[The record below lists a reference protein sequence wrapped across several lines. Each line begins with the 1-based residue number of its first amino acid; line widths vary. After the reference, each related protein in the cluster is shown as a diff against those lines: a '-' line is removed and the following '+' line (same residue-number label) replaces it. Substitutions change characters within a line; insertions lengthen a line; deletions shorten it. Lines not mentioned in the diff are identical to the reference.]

1 MSSHQTIMVAL
12 GGNALSPK
20 GEAGTI
26 TQQFARTRESLDG
39 IMHFVNLDY
48 NICITHGNG
57 PQVGDDL
64 LRMDLTHEQVPPLP
78 LGVCV
83 AGTQGTIGYMI
94 QQSLQNKLREEK
106 LDREIVTL
114 VTQVRVDETD
124 PAITKPTKFIGHTY
138 SKEQAEY
145 FAEQLDWTIAEQNPG
160 EWRRVVPSPAPHY
173 VMHGKSIKAL
183 VDRGTIVLAAGGGG
197 IPVYNDKDYR
207 LKGLDA
213 VIDKDLTAAKL
224 GRVIRAQELWI
235 ITDIDYVYLRF
246 KKEGQKA
253 ISKMTTIEAK
263 KYLQEGEFKKGSM
276 APKIK
281 AALYFLKHYGEKVI
295 ITSIPSIQKAINGKA
310 GTEIIS
316 PGDCILALSA
326 YV

>member
-1 MSSHQTIMVAL
+1 MSSPGTIMVAL

-57 PQVGDDL
+57 PQVGNEL
-64 LRMDLTHEQVPPLP
+64 LRMDLTHNEVPPLP

-94 QQSLQNKLREEK
+94 QQSLQNKLREAK
-106 LDREIVTL
+106 MDREIVTL
-114 VTQVRVDETD
+114 VTQVRVDESD
-124 PAITKPTKFIGHTY
+124 PAITKPTKFIGRTY

-160 EWRRVVPSPAPHY
+160 EWRRVVPSPTPHD
-173 VMHGKSIKAL
+173 VMHGKSIKTL
-183 VDRGTIVLAAGGGG
+183 VDRGTVVLAAGGGG
-197 IPVYNDKDYR
+197 IPVYNDKNYK
-207 LKGLDA
+207 LEGLDA
-213 VIDKDLTAAKL
+213 VIDKDLTAAML

-246 KKEGQKA
+246 KKADQKT
-253 ISKMTTIEAK
+253 ISTMTTAEAEK
-263 KYLQEGEFKKGSM
+263 FLEQGEFGKGSM

-281 AALYFLKHYGEKVI
+281 AALYFLAHYGKKVV
-295 ITSIPSIQKAINGKA
+295 ITSISSIEQAIDGRA
-310 GTEIIS
+310 GTVIMK
-316 PGDCILALSA
+316 PGYKKS
-326 YV
+326 

>member
-1 MSSHQTIMVAL
+1 MTSNTSIMLAL

-20 GEAGTI
+20 DQTGTI
-26 TQQFARTRESLDG
+26 KEQFERTRQSLNG
-39 IMHFVNLDY
+39 IMEFIKIGN

-57 PQVGDDL
+57 PQVGNEL
-64 LRMDLTHEQVPPLP
+64 LRMDLTREEVPPLP
-78 LGVCV
+78 LGLCV
-83 AGTQGTIGYMI
+83 AATQGTIGYMI
-94 QQSLQNKLREEK
+94 QQSLQNKLRTLE
-106 LDREIVTL
+106 LDREVVTL
-114 VTQVRVDETD
+114 VTQVRIDEND
-124 PAITKPTKFIGHTY
+124 PAISSPTKFVGKTY
-138 SKEQAEY
+138 LEKTAKSYASK
-145 FAEQLDWTIAEQNPG
+145 LGWDIAEQNPG
-160 EWRRVVPSPAPHY
+160 EWRRVVPSPIPHY

-253 ISKMTTIEAK
+253 ISQMTTLEAE
-263 KYLQEGEFKKGSM
+263 KYLNDGEFKKGSM

-281 AALYFLKHYGEKVI
+281 AALYFLKHYGEKVV
-295 ITSIPSIQKAINGKA
+295 ITSIPSIKDAINGKA
-310 GTEIIS
+310 GTIIIKS
-316 PGDCILALSA
+316 EMG
-326 YV
+326 